1 MTSPFYGAS
10 FVLFKSPESEGL
22 GDILSWPHFAWLII
36 KQCFLSDESPL
47 CTTDPGEKWLGYE
60 GVGEDEELLASG
72 KAAPTPVNRRR
83 AARQGRE
90 SSSEQKQEAS
100 KGGRESN

>member
-1 MTSPFYGAS
+1 MHGS
-10 FVLFKSPESEGL
+10 LF
-22 GDILSWPHFAWLII
+22 FAWLII

-90 SSSEQKQEAS
+90 SSSEQKQEAREGERAIES
-100 KGGRESN
+100 MVGGQATSFLGRKISQI

>member
-1 MTSPFYGAS
+1 MNMMLMMMTMLFLMLLLLLLLLLMMMMF
-10 FVLFKSPESEGL
+10 FVV
-22 GDILSWPHFAWLII
+22 
-36 KQCFLSDESPL
+36 
-47 CTTDPGEKWLGYE
+47 DPGEKWLGYE

-90 SSSEQKQEAS
+90 SNSEQKQEAS

>member
-1 MTSPFYGAS
+1 MIYVQYVVVVVVVVDDDDV
-10 FVLFKSPESEGL
+10 FVVVVVDVFVV
-22 GDILSWPHFAWLII
+22 
-36 KQCFLSDESPL
+36 
-47 CTTDPGEKWLGYE
+47 DPGEKWLGYE

>member
-1 MTSPFYGAS
+1 MIYVQYVVVVVDDDDV
-10 FVLFKSPESEGL
+10 FVVVVVDVFVV
-22 GDILSWPHFAWLII
+22 
-36 KQCFLSDESPL
+36 
-47 CTTDPGEKWLGYE
+47 DPGEKWLGYE

-90 SSSEQKQEAS
+90 SNSEQKQEAS
-100 KGGRESN
+100 EGGRESN